1 MPSTDKLAS
10 ADIGSNADMD
20 NNTDPATRP
29 NWQLPRM
36 LAKLAQQIGQFRH
49 SRFALALVWQTSKP
63 LLLLLTCASLAAGLA
78 PVAMAWVGQLLVD
91 EVMRQHQAGA
101 PLDGSL
107 WQDARWHGAGAYLAL
122 EALLFGLLLA
132 AQRAISYSGELL
144 KSGLTQ
150 HVLQQVLRKSTRLAL
165 SQLEDAEFH
174 NKLTRIRTEA
184 FERPV
189 QLVLR
194 LFQYLQHLVSL
205 LGLAGVMWQ
214 FSPWLL
220 LLLICG
226 AVPGFIAET
235 WFSGSAFRLFN
246 WQSPDT
252 RRQSYIETIL
262 TRDDHVREVR
272 LFQLGPLL
280 VERHQAIFNKLY
292 GADRALTAR
301 REGWGLL
308 LGWLAAALFYGAYLW
323 VIVQT
328 IAGVL
333 TLGQLTMF
341 VMLFRQGQASLTA
354 MLLTLSGLY
363 EDNLYI
369 STLVDFFATA
379 EPAQQG
385 SALQGQTPGSGIEF
399 INVSFAYPGRA
410 QPSLQ
415 QVSFTLHPG
424 QTLALVGENGA
435 GKSTLIKL
443 LTRFYQPDSGQILL
457 DGTALNE
464 WQQEALYR
472 RLGVIFQD
480 FNRYQLPVSDNIGL
494 GDPVVWSAVP
504 AADSGAQHELTQSEP
519 AQPELTQPAVPAALL
534 ARVQQAAAQGLAAD
548 FITRLPQQYQTQL
561 GRMFEHGVE
570 LSGGQWQKIAL
581 ARAFMRKDADILVLD
596 EPTAAM
602 DSVAEAE
609 LFDYLGSHASDK
621 MLVLISHRFSTV
633 RHADQIL
640 VLEQGRIIEQGNHQ
654 QLLAQQGHYA
664 RMFKLQAQAYQ

>member
-1 MPSTDKLAS
+1 MQS
-10 ADIGSNADMD
+10 GD
-20 NNTDPATRP
+20 NLTAA
-29 NWQLPRM
+29 QLQQSSSWRLPQM

-63 LLLLLTCASLAAGLA
+63 LLLLLTCASLVAGLA

-165 SQLEDAEFH
+165 AQLEDAEFH
-174 NKLTRIRTEA
+174 NKLNRIRTEA

-385 SALQGQTPGSGIEF
+385 RALQGETPGSGIEF
-399 INVSFAYPGRA
+399 SNVSFAYPGRA

-415 QVSFTLHPG
+415 QVSFRLLPG

-457 DGTALNE
+457 DGTPLNE

-494 GDPVVWSAVP
+494 GDPAVWAAVGKAQAQREPDQSAPP
-504 AADSGAQHELTQSEP
+504 AEQVQQQAQ
-519 AQPELTQPAVPAALL
+519 LL
-534 ARVQQAAAQGLAAD
+534 VEQAAAQGLAAD
-548 FITRLPQQYQTQL
+548 FIARLPQQYQTQL
-561 GRMFEHGVE
+561 GRMFEQGVE

-609 LFDYLGSHASDK
+609 LFDYLRSHASNK

-633 RHADQIL
+633 RHANHIL

-664 RMFKLQAQAYQ
+664 RMFQLQAQAYQ

>member
-1 MPSTDKLAS
+1 MQS
-10 ADIGSNADMD
+10 GD
-20 NNTDPATRP
+20 NLTAAQLQQSSGWR
-29 NWQLPRM
+29 LPR
-36 LAKLAQQIGQFRH
+36 LLTKLAQQIGQFRH
-49 SRFALALVWQTSKP
+49 SRFALTLVWQTSKP
-63 LLLLLTCASLAAGLA
+63 LLLLLTCASLVAGLA

-165 SQLEDAEFH
+165 AQLEDAEFH
-174 NKLTRIRTEA
+174 NKLNRIRTEA

-328 IAGVL
+328 IAGAL

-369 STLVDFFATA
+369 STLVDFFATV

-385 SALQGQTPGSGIEF
+385 RALQGETPGGGIEF

-415 QVSFTLHPG
+415 QVSFRLQPG

-457 DGTALNE
+457 DGTPLHE

-494 GDPVVWSAVP
+494 GDPAVWAAVAGSA
-504 AADSGAQHELTQSEP
+504 AQSQPDKATPQAEQRQQQ
-519 AQPELTQPAVPAALL
+519 AQLL
-534 ARVQQAAAQGLAAD
+534 VEQAAAQGLAAD
-548 FITRLPQQYQTQL
+548 FIARLPQQYQTQL
-561 GRMFEHGVE
+561 GRMFEQGVE

-609 LFDYLGSHASDK
+609 LFDYLRSHASNK

-633 RHADQIL
+633 RHASQIL
-640 VLEQGRIIEQGNHQ
+640 VLEQGRIIEQGSHQ

-664 RMFKLQAQAYQ
+664 RMFQLQAQAYQ

>member
-1 MPSTDKLAS
+1 MQSSDKLAQ
-10 ADIGSNADMD
+10 AAWPVQFC
-20 NNTDPATRP
+20 PA
-29 NWQLPRM
+29 WLP
-36 LAKLAQQIGQFRH
+36 KLWQQIKQFRH
-49 SRFALALVWQTSKP
+49 SRFALQLVWQTSKP
-63 LLLLLTCASLAAGLA
+63 LLLLLSCASLVAGLV
-78 PVAMAWVGQLLVD
+78 PVAMAWIGQLLVD
-91 EVMRQHQAGA
+91 EVIRQQAAGA
-101 PLDGSL
+101 D
-107 WQDARWHGAGAYLAL
+107 WQPVAAYLAV

-132 AQRAISYSGELL
+132 AQRGISYSGELL
-144 KSGLTQ
+144 KARLTQ
-150 HVLQQVLRKSTRLAL
+150 HVLQQVLQKSTRLAL
-165 SQLEDAEFH
+165 TQLEDAEFH
-174 NKLTRIRTEA
+174 NKLNRIRTQA

-220 LLLICG
+220 LLLIGG
-226 AVPGFIAET
+226 AIPGFIAET
-235 WFSGSAFRLFN
+235 WFSGSAFRLFS

-252 RRQSYIETIL
+252 RRQSYLETVL

-272 LFQLGPLL
+272 LFQLGPLM
-280 VERHQAIFNKLY
+280 VARHQAIFDKLY
-292 GADRALTAR
+292 GADRSLTRR

-308 LGWLAAALFYGAYLW
+308 LGLLAGVLFYSAYLW

-328 IAGVL
+328 VVGAL

-369 STLVDFFATA
+369 STLVDFFAA
-379 EPAQQG
+379 PEPAM
-385 SALQGQTPGSGIEF
+385 QGQQVTGATPGSGIEF
-399 INVSFAYPGRA
+399 CNVSFCYPGR
-410 QPSLQ
+410 QHSSLQ
-415 QVSFTLHPG
+415 QVSFCLKPG

-457 DGTALNE
+457 DGTPLQD
-464 WQQEALYR
+464 WQQDALYR

-480 FNRYQLPVSDNIGL
+480 FNRYQLPVADNIGL
-494 GDPVVWSAVP
+494 GDPAIWSQ
-504 AADSGAQHELTQSEP
+504 ADVMPSDLTEPDSTEPYSTQSSA
-519 AQPELTQPAVPAALL
+519 AQSGIVSPDKAKLELVADAAK
-534 ARVQQAAAQGLAAD
+534 QGLASD
-548 FITRLPQQYQTQL
+548 FIERLPAQYHTQL

-581 ARAFMRKDADILVLD
+581 SRAFMRKDADILVLD

-609 LFDYLGSHASDK
+609 LFDYLRQNALHK

-633 RHADQIL
+633 RHADVIL
-640 VLEQGRIIEQGNHQ
+640 VLDHGNIIEQGDHNS
-654 QLLAQQGHYA
+654 LLAQQGHYA
-664 RMFKLQAQAYQ
+664 RMFQLQAQAYQ

>member
-1 MPSTDKLAS
+1 MQSGDHLTAAQLQQS
-10 ADIGSNADMD
+10 SGW
-20 NNTDPATRP
+20 R
-29 NWQLPRM
+29 LPRL

-63 LLLLLTCASLAAGLA
+63 LLLLLTCASLVAGLA

-165 SQLEDAEFH
+165 AQLEDAEFH
-174 NKLTRIRTEA
+174 NKLNRIRTEA

-385 SALQGQTPGSGIEF
+385 RALQGETPGSGIEF
-399 INVSFAYPGRA
+399 SNVSFAYPGRA

-415 QVSFTLHPG
+415 QVSFRLQPG

-457 DGTALNE
+457 DGTPLNE

-494 GDPVVWSAVP
+494 GDPAVWAAVGNAQAQREPDQSAPP
-504 AADSGAQHELTQSEP
+504 AEQVQQQAQ
-519 AQPELTQPAVPAALL
+519 LL
-534 ARVQQAAAQGLAAD
+534 VEQAAAQGLAAD
-548 FITRLPQQYQTQL
+548 FIARLPQQYQTQL
-561 GRMFEHGVE
+561 GRMFEQGVE

-609 LFDYLGSHASDK
+609 LFDYLRSHASNK

-633 RHADQIL
+633 RHANHIL

-664 RMFKLQAQAYQ
+664 RMFQLQAQAYQ

>member
-1 MPSTDKLAS
+1 MQS
-10 ADIGSNADMD
+10 GD
-20 NNTDPATRP
+20 NLTAAQLQQSSGWR
-29 NWQLPRM
+29 LPRM

-63 LLLLLTCASLAAGLA
+63 LLLLLTCASLVAGLA

-107 WQDARWHGAGAYLAL
+107 WRDARWHGAGAYLAL

-165 SQLEDAEFH
+165 AQLEDAEFH
-174 NKLTRIRTEA
+174 NKLNRIRTEA

-385 SALQGQTPGSGIEF
+385 RALQGETPGSGIEF

-415 QVSFTLHPG
+415 QVSFRLLPG

-457 DGTALNE
+457 DGTPLHE

-494 GDPVVWSAVP
+494 GDPAVWAAVAGSA
-504 AADSGAQHELTQSEP
+504 AQSQPDKATPQAEKVQQQ
-519 AQPELTQPAVPAALL
+519 AQLL
-534 ARVQQAAAQGLAAD
+534 VEQAAAQGLAAD
-548 FITRLPQQYQTQL
+548 FIARLPQQYQTQL
-561 GRMFEHGVE
+561 GRMFEQGVE

-609 LFDYLGSHASDK
+609 LFDYLRSHASNK

-633 RHADQIL
+633 RHANHIL
-640 VLEQGRIIEQGNHQ
+640 VLEHGRIIEQGNHQ

-664 RMFKLQAQAYQ
+664 RMFQLQAQAYQ

>member
-1 MPSTDKLAS
+1 
-10 ADIGSNADMD
+10 
-20 NNTDPATRP
+20 
-29 NWQLPRM
+29 
-36 LAKLAQQIGQFRH
+36 
-49 SRFALALVWQTSKP
+49 
-63 LLLLLTCASLAAGLA
+63 
-78 PVAMAWVGQLLVD
+78 
-91 EVMRQHQAGA
+91 
-101 PLDGSL
+101 
-107 WQDARWHGAGAYLAL
+107 
-122 EALLFGLLLA
+122 
-132 AQRAISYSGELL
+132 
-144 KSGLTQ
+144 
-150 HVLQQVLRKSTRLAL
+150 
-165 SQLEDAEFH
+165 
-174 NKLTRIRTEA
+174 
-184 FERPV
+184 
-189 QLVLR
+189 
-194 LFQYLQHLVSL
+194 
-205 LGLAGVMWQ
+205 
-214 FSPWLL
+214 
-220 LLLICG
+220 
-226 AVPGFIAET
+226 
-235 WFSGSAFRLFN
+235 
-246 WQSPDT
+246 
-252 RRQSYIETIL
+252 
-262 TRDDHVREVR
+262 
-272 LFQLGPLL
+272 
-280 VERHQAIFNKLY
+280 
-292 GADRALTAR
+292 
-301 REGWGLL
+301 
-308 LGWLAAALFYGAYLW
+308 

-385 SALQGQTPGSGIEF
+385 RALQGETPGSGIEF
-399 INVSFAYPGRA
+399 SNVSFAYPGRA

-415 QVSFTLHPG
+415 QVSFRLQPG

-457 DGTALNE
+457 DGTPLNE

-494 GDPVVWSAVP
+494 GDPAVWAAVGKAQAQREPDQSAPP
-504 AADSGAQHELTQSEP
+504 AEQVQQQAQ
-519 AQPELTQPAVPAALL
+519 LL
-534 ARVQQAAAQGLAAD
+534 VEQAAAQGLAAD
-548 FITRLPQQYQTQL
+548 FIARLPQQYQTQL
-561 GRMFEHGVE
+561 GRMFEQGVE

-609 LFDYLGSHASDK
+609 LFDYLRSHASNK

-633 RHADQIL
+633 RHANHIL

-664 RMFKLQAQAYQ
+664 RMFQLQAQAYQ

>member
-1 MPSTDKLAS
+1 MQS
-10 ADIGSNADMD
+10 GD
-20 NNTDPATRP
+20 NLTAAQLQQSSGWR
-29 NWQLPRM
+29 LPRL

-63 LLLLLTCASLAAGLA
+63 LLLLLTCASLVAGLA

-165 SQLEDAEFH
+165 AQLEDAEFH
-174 NKLTRIRTEA
+174 NKLNRIRTEA

-385 SALQGQTPGSGIEF
+385 RALQGETPGSGIEF
-399 INVSFAYPGRA
+399 SNVSFAYPGRA

-415 QVSFTLHPG
+415 QVSFRLQPG

-457 DGTALNE
+457 DGTPLNE

-494 GDPVVWSAVP
+494 GDPAVWAAVGNAQAQREPDQSAPP
-504 AADSGAQHELTQSEP
+504 AEQVQQQAQ
-519 AQPELTQPAVPAALL
+519 LL
-534 ARVQQAAAQGLAAD
+534 VEQAAAQGLAAD
-548 FITRLPQQYQTQL
+548 FIARLPQQYQTQL
-561 GRMFEHGVE
+561 GRMFEQGVE

-609 LFDYLGSHASDK
+609 LFDYLRSHASNK

-633 RHADQIL
+633 RHANHIL

-664 RMFKLQAQAYQ
+664 RMFQLQAQAYQ